1 MKEVQAKEAIM
12 SEHIKSRKK
21 TLEDGMVLEEQLKNT
36 VLQKEQAEAELQRQM
51 KANMAYE
58 EELQKQKQ
66 QVNRN

>member
-1 MKEVQAKEAIM
+1 VAAAAAPA
-12 SEHIKSRKK
+12 SSPR
-21 TLEDGMVLEEQLKNT
+21 VAAAAAASASSPRVAAQLKTT